1 MALETYWYPA
11 VLIANAI
18 FGIVLVLGV
27 FKFMEKHVSLGA
39 IGGILLGAGLIYVEA
54 TIGEQELVATVSEMK
69 LLVIAAALG
78 AVLGVVGTVLVVEPE
93 LQ

>member
-1 MALETYWYPA
+1 MALETFWYPA

-18 FGIVLVLGV
+18 FGIVLMLGV
-27 FKFMEKHVSLGA
+27 FKFMEQNVSLGA
-39 IGGILLGAGLIYVEA
+39 VGGIVVGTGLVYVEA
-54 TIGEQELVATVSEMK
+54 TVGEDMFTVTVAEMK

-93 LQ
+93 L

>member
-1 MALETYWYPA
+1 MALETYWYPV

-18 FGIVLVLGV
+18 LGVVLVLGV

-39 IGGILLGAGLIYVEA
+39 IGGTLLGAGLVYAQA
-54 TIGEQELVATVSEMK
+54 TVGEQELMVTVAEMK

-78 AVLGVVGTVLVVEPE
+78 AVLGVVGTVLMVKPE